1 MPVSMLMI
9 LHGFHSVV
17 STLFTELPEGGDGLL
32 LAFHPETFEELSVC
46 SIDVNKATVTFL
58 S

>member
-1 MPVSMLMI
+1 MLMI